1 MSKPKTKGLW
11 KINTLL
17 TIAGKMQWMKLDK
30 AAKNC
35 KKAQEKTLRQ
45 ILEYA
50 KDSVYGKEHN
60 FAKILEAKTPEEL
73 FKRYQEN
80 VKALGLP
87 IFAATPIFYELRRL
101 CRNVITGYL
110 DSVEQ
115 IVAL

>member
-50 KDSVYGKEHN
+50 KDSVYGQEHN
-60 FAKILEAKTPEEL
+60 FAKILEKPQRFL
-73 FKRYQEN
+73 KRICNQ
-80 VKALGLP
+80 K
-87 IFAATPIFYELRRL
+87 L
-101 CRNVITGYL
+101 CRSLNH
-110 DSVEQ
+110 
-115 IVAL
+115 